1 MKVASHYHLTIRPME
16 TTFFQKNLDKKEE
29 SYFVDYVNQKVP
41 SIEQLLTTFSQDA
54 TLLKVSIEKFDKHDA
69 FHVELCL
76 NMPTKT
82 IVATESSHQIS
93 KAVDLSKD
101 RLLGQIKKQIA
112 GLRRERAHK
121 SLREEASRIADPMMI
136 SDELLQ

>member
-1 MKVASHYHLTIRPME
+1 ME

-29 SYFVDYVNQKVP
+29 SFFVDYVNQKVP

-76 NMPTKT
+76 NMPAKT

-101 RLLGQIKKQIA
+101 RLLGQIKKQMA

-121 SLREEASRIADPMMI
+121 SIREESSRVADPMLI
-136 SDELLQ
+136 SEELLQ